1 MAINRQDRFGFENI
15 SAIDDIEQY
24 INTNYLQVIEN
35 KISTLRLKRKEIEDK
50 IDLYISIN
58 TANNLLIEELK
69 SNTKYTTILNNQ
81 TVTKPLINELNIIL
95 RSLNTLLLYK
105 DVITLNNLEYKKD
118 LYSTGKVSITDGEF
132 NKLQI
137 ENNTILNSLT
147 IINEAPNITTNCN
160 AYINAL
166 NVNKALLT
174 TIFNSKAQ
182 ITTLLV
188 RPTLRTVLPTNK
200 SAVNKVFVYQEALKY
215 SLPLP
220 TPNTRLYVNR
230 EGTDLM
236 WV

>member
-1 MAINRQDRFGFENI
+1 MDIKRTDIFNRSDLIGDQ
-15 SAIDDIEQY
+15 S
-24 INTNYLQVIEN
+24 
-35 KISTLRLKRKEIEDK
+35 IST
-50 IDLYISIN
+50 IN
-58 TANNLLIEELK
+58 NFSDYLESLLNPFNNELTQMLIELESVK
-69 SNTKYTTILNNQ
+69 ITK
-81 TVTKPLINELNIIL
+81 
-95 RSLNTLLLYK
+95 LNTYPINI
-105 DVITLNNLEYKKD
+105 V
-118 LYSTGKVSITDGEF
+118 